1 MTKYIF
7 EYSNSF
13 RSNEYEGRNV
23 RDAFKKCYKD
33 WILMSE
39 SEKKRIGFPIRSYQ
53 IMGKWMSDGIWKTI
67 NNLPE
72 YFIYRDLKRIV
83 GI

>member
-39 SEKKRIGFPIRSYQ
+39 YSPKDGFEALRIAQYLAKEEVFY
-53 IMGKWMSDGIWKTI
+53 
-67 NNLPE
+67 
-72 YFIYRDLKRIV
+72 IV
-83 GI
+83 LDWLDEQVNTK